1 MIQMADQFE
10 VAEFGLINLLYKC
23 NVIILPSVFGSALS
37 ATAQSKLSDWVKA
50 VGKVIAIDGSVNL
63 FANKE
68 VFKLKSFDSDEEK
81 KAAEKAS
88 QELAKKLQSF
98 NWLVLDT
105 ANGFTIPSD

>member
-1 MIQMADQFE
+1 MIQRADQFD

-68 VFKLKSFDSDEEK
+68 VFKLKSFDSDKKK